1 MTIFVEECY
10 FVIRCNMTVYFI
22 ELLVHLK
29 LGCIVLYC
37 GILDCNV
44 VTWFFFVFVEEC
56 YFVIGCNM
64 TVYFIELLVEC
75 KMIVYL
81 LVMNGI

>member
-1 MTIFVEECY
+1 
-10 FVIRCNMTVYFI
+10 
-22 ELLVHLK
+22 
-29 LGCIVLYC
+29 
-37 GILDCNV
+37 V